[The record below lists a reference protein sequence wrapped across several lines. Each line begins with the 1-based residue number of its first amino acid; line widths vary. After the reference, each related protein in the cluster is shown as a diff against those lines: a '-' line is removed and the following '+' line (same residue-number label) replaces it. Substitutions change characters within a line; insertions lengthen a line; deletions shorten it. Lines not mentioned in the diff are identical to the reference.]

1 MRVNELAGER
11 AGESEPAIT
20 TTYYVLYVTVREYS
34 KTEANG
40 IPSGYRFSNRVSQR
54 NKEQLEN

>member
-11 AGESEPAIT
+11 AGESEPTIM
-20 TTYYVLYVTVREYS
+20 TTYYVYTVRGYS

-40 IPSGYRFSNRVSQR
+40 ICGDTVFRAASLDETRINLT
-54 NKEQLEN
+54 N